1 MSDLSAT
8 IGPKHRAP
16 GRITHTGWK
25 EIPTVILSLVAV
37 LVASAALIDLGIRSA
52 VRLDLGWDAFMYHI
66 PFAAL
71 LGGLHVT
78 YDMNDTVRPLF
89 EGFPPLPEAMQG
101 LLWRLTGSVNA
112 TGVVNFLAFV
122 VFLIYCHSVLHAPF
136 WLVALIALTAPMV
149 LIHTTVSYVDLFS
162 NAWLAIGAASCIY
175 LYLFPAGSKR
185 AVLIGAAAGLA
196 AAAWSKY
203 QLVPI
208 AALIF
213 VLLAVVSLR
222 PVIATR
228 FGRRQV
234 IVVLLSFAALASVPY
249 AKNLAL
255 YGNPFWPVKVPV
267 VGGLFPYRID
277 AVTQGAAAQ
286 RPAGLV
292 GAPQPE
298 VFAYSLFEIH
308 QPTHYPYTDRWIIDQ
323 GNAGEGFRMGGFWGT
338 GTVIYLVTMVAMLIF
353 CARRAGIVVCIT
365 AAGVLVFT
373 AFLPQSNEL
382 RYFMYLPLTWAA
394 TIAML
399 YPHVRKKAPWVGF
412 GFLLL
417 VLGLF
422 GYMVSQ
428 TWTDYQ
434 IERVDYQEA
443 ADVWGASKWWPL
455 FTPGQTY
462 CVVGMIP
469 IGVLMT
475 GPTMSEYTIVDRSS
489 VSLCPPATILVTN
502 DGIQGP
508 LPA

>member
-1 MSDLSAT
+1 MVLSF
-8 IGPKHRAP
+8 
-16 GRITHTGWK
+16 
-25 EIPTVILSLVAV
+25 VAV

-52 VRLDLGWDAFMYHI
+52 VLLNLGWDAFMYHI

-71 LGGLHVT
+71 RGGLHVT

-89 EGFPPLPEAMQG
+89 EGFPPLPEAVQG

-112 TGVVNFLAFV
+112 TGVVNFLAFA

-234 IVVLLSFAALASVPY
+234 VVVLLSFAALASVPY

-255 YGNPFWPVKVPV
+255 YGNPFWPVKVPI

-277 AVTQGAAAQ
+277 AVTQGAAAE

-292 GAPQPE
+292 GAPQAE
-298 VFAYSLFEIH
+298 VFAYSLFEID
-308 QPTHYPYTDRWIIDQ
+308 QPTHYPYSDRWIIDQ

-353 CARRAGIVVCIT
+353 CARGAGIVVSIA

-434 IERVDYQEA
+434 IERVDYQDA
-443 ADVWGASKWWPL
+443 ADAWGASKWWPL

>member
-338 GTVIYLVTMVAMLIF
+338 GTLIYLVTMVAMLIF

-443 ADVWGASKWWPL
+443 ADVWGL
-455 FTPGQTY
+455 Q
-462 CVVGMIP
+462 VVAPVHAGTNLLCRGHDPDRRPHDRTHDVRIHDR
-469 IGVLMT
+469 
-475 GPTMSEYTIVDRSS
+475 GP
-489 VSLCPPATILVTN
+489 
-502 DGIQGP
+502 Q
-508 LPA
+508 